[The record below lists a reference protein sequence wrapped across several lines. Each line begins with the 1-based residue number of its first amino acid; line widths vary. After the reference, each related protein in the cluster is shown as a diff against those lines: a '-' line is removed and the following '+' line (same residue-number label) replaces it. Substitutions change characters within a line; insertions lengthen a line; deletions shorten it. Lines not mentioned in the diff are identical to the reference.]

1 VTPPEGGPPGW
12 AEDDPESADASSGW
26 AADPREE
33 ARALLANVG
42 RPRRRQWLG
51 SRRRQAFAG
60 VVVLGAIGF
69 LAFQGLTNA
78 TEYFQTTR
86 QAVAHRA
93 AQGTKAFRIEG
104 TVENDVIT
112 RGHDVLFSI
121 YGPGQTVHV
130 VSSGSP
136 PQLFK
141 PGIPVVLEG
150 HWQGDTYM
158 SDLIMVKHTAS
169 YTEAHPDRIKPQL
182 PSASP
187 PSTASAAQ
195 K

>member
-1 VTPPEGGPPGW
+1 VNGADDGPPQW
-12 AEDDPESADASSGW
+12 RDDDPESLDATTTGGKD
-26 AADPREE
+26 AREE
-33 ARALLANVG
+33 ARALLAG
-42 RPRRRQWLG
+42 IGTPRRRQWLG
-51 SRRRQAFAG
+51 SRRRQVFAG

-93 AQGTKAFRIEG
+93 SLGTKPFRIEG
-104 TVENDVIT
+104 TVENNVRRSGQDI
-112 RGHDVLFSI
+112 LFTI
-121 YGPGQTVHV
+121 YGPGQAVAV
-130 VSSGSP
+130 MSSGSP

-169 YTEAHPDRIKPQL
+169 YTEAHPDRVKAQL
-182 PSASP
+182 PTGS
-187 PSTASAAQ
+187 
-195 K
+195 

>member
-1 VTPPEGGPPGW
+1 VTPTDPGPPTW
-12 AEDDPESADASSGW
+12 RDDDPESHDATTSAPW
-26 AADPREE
+26 DPREE
-33 ARALLANVG
+33 ARALLANTG
-42 RPRRRQWLG
+42 SPRRRQWLG

-93 AQGTKAFRIEG
+93 SLGTQTFRVEG
-104 TVENDVIT
+104 TVENDVRRSGQDI
-112 RGHDVLFSI
+112 LFTI
-121 YGPGQTVHV
+121 YGPGQAVNV
-130 VSSGSP
+130 RSSGSP

-150 HWQGDTYM
+150 HWQGDTYL

-169 YTEAHPDRIKPQL
+169 YTEAHPDRVK
-182 PSASP
+182 
-187 PSTASAAQ
+187 AQ
-195 K
+195 IPTSS